1 MSLQLPDLN
10 KVASGLTSFPPKLSS
25 LIEPL
30 ASFEQQ
36 ASSSLP
42 LPKPGPAASL
52 EQMAQ
57 QFESSMGSANFALP
71 ALPQLPFAQP
81 TQASQTVAQQTVA
94 QPMVPSSPLAQ
105 APAAVQPIMPTGS
118 KFQVL

>member
-10 KVASGLTSFPPKLSS
+10 KVVSGLASFPPKLSS
-25 LIEPL
+25 LIEPF

-36 ASSSLP
+36 MSTGLP

-57 QFESSMGSANFALP
+57 QFESSAGSLSLP
-71 ALPQLPFAQP
+71 QLPLPQLPFAQP
-81 TQASQTVAQQTVA
+81 TQQSQTAQTVA
-94 QPMVPSSPLAQ
+94 QPMVPASPLAQ
-105 APAAVQPIMPTGS
+105 APVAQPVMPTGS
-118 KFQVL
+118 KFEVL

>member
-10 KVASGLTSFPPKLSS
+10 KVASGLTSFPPKLSY
-25 LIEPL
+25 LIEPF

-36 ASSSLP
+36 MSAGLP

-57 QFESSMGSANFALP
+57 QFESSAGSLSLP
-71 ALPQLPFAQP
+71 TLPLPQLPFAQ
-81 TQASQTVAQQTVA
+81 QSQTVAQPIVST
-94 QPMVPSSPLAQ
+94 SPLAQ
-105 APAAVQPIMPTGS
+105 ASVAQPIMPTGS
-118 KFQVL
+118 KFEVL

>member
-10 KVASGLTSFPPKLSS
+10 KVVSGLTSFPPKLSS
-25 LIEPL
+25 LIEPF

-36 ASSSLP
+36 VSSSLP

-57 QFESSMGSANFALP
+57 QFESSAGSLSLP
-71 ALPQLPFAQP
+71 TLPLPQLPFAQP
-81 TQASQTVAQQTVA
+81 TQQSQTAQTVA
-94 QPMVPSSPLAQ
+94 QPMVPASPLAQ
-105 APAAVQPIMPTGS
+105 APVAQPVMPTGS
-118 KFQVL
+118 KFEVL

>member
-10 KVASGLTSFPPKLSS
+10 KVVSGLTSFPPKLSS
-25 LIEPL
+25 LIEPF

-36 ASSSLP
+36 MSSSLP
-42 LPKPGPAASL
+42 LPKPGPVTSL

-57 QFESSMGSANFALP
+57 QFESSAGSLSLP
-71 ALPQLPFAQP
+71 TLPLPQLPF
-81 TQASQTVAQQTVA
+81 TQQSQTAQTVT

-105 APAAVQPIMPTGS
+105 APVAQPVMPTGS
-118 KFQVL
+118 KFEVL